1 MGVFVS
7 WTGVGVL
14 WVCAHGKFLEPPVDS
29 MQKGWVFCYYNEE
42 KFVVV
47 VCQVDGVDE
56 GVK

>member
-14 WVCAHGKFLEPPVDS
+14 WVRARGKFLEPRVDI

-47 VCQVDGVDE
+47 CQVDEVDVGVE
-56 GVK
+56 